1 MKKFLIIILSN
12 LIIISNLSA
21 ETFTVALKKAYKNNS
36 ELNAE
41 RENISISEQELKIS
55 MSSYFPT
62 ITLEGSK
69 SQDETDKLT
78 NRDGSNATI
87 TDVDT
92 ETKSISVTQTLFDFG
107 RGADLSKSKIGI
119 NLAKAKL
126 LKKEQDI
133 LYKTVAAYTGL
144 ISANE
149 KLEINRANIELLSR
163 QVETDR
169 IRLERGQISLSDVSQ
184 SESSLAGAEA
194 SFIQAQSDLLTSKL
208 NYENII
214 GPLGNAQSLDKS
226 SIISYQIP
234 GSLNSAIEQSKKSNP
249 DLIIAE
255 MEYEQSKKDTS
266 IARSELVPTAKL
278 SLEKSYSDD
287 LSATYDERDKETLKA
302 TVTWPFYSGGK
313 NLASLNKNKNI
324 ENRSRLTLDSEIKQ
338 NQTNV
343 ASAWSNFQ
351 SNKSLETQKNLLL
364 NNMIKKNQTDVASAW
379 SNYQSNKS
387 LLDSVRAQVNAA
399 EIANEGI
406 VAEYNSGSDRTTLEV
421 IQSNSLLLNA
431 QISLSDSERNYILSQ
446 FNLLKSIGLLN
457 SEYLKLR

>member
-12 LIIISNLSA
+12 LFIISNLSA
-21 ETFTVALKKAYKNNS
+21 ETFTAALKKAYKNNS

-133 LYKTVAAYTGL
+133 LYKTVAAYAGL

-149 KLEINRANIELLSR
+149 KLEINRANVELLSR

-226 SIISYQIP
+226 SIMSYQIP

-351 SNKSLETQKNLLL
+351 SNKSLL
-364 NNMIKKNQTDVASAW
+364 N
-379 SNYQSNKS
+379 
-387 LLDSVRAQVNAA
+387 SVQLQVRAA

-406 VAEYNSGSDRTTLEV
+406 TAEYNSGSSGRTTLEV

-431 QISLSDSERNYILSQ
+431 QISLADSERNFILSQ

-457 SEYLKLR
+457 SDYLKLR

>member
-12 LIIISNLSA
+12 LFIISNLNA
-21 ETFTVALKKAYKNNS
+21 ETFTAALKKAYKNNS

-69 SQDETDKLT
+69 SQNDTDKLT
-78 NRDGSNATI
+78 NRNGSNASI

-92 ETKSISVTQTLFDFG
+92 KTKSISVTQTLFDFG

-144 ISANE
+144 ISAKE
-149 KLEINRANIELLSR
+149 KLEINRANVELLSR

-226 SIISYQIP
+226 SIMSYQIP

-351 SNKSLETQKNLLL
+351 SNKSLL
-364 NNMIKKNQTDVASAW
+364 N
-379 SNYQSNKS
+379 
-387 LLDSVRAQVNAA
+387 SVQLQVRAA

-406 VAEYNSGSDRTTLEV
+406 TAEYNSGSSGRTTLEV

-431 QISLSDSERNYILSQ
+431 QISLADSERNFILSQ

-457 SEYLKLR
+457 SEYLKIN